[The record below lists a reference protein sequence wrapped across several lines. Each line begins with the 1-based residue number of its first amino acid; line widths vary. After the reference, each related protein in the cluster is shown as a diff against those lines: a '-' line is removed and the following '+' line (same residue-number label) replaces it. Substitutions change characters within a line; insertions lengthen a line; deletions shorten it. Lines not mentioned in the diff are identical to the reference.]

1 MTLAELQVG
10 QKAVISALQGND
22 SVTQRLMEMGLLKGE
37 TVELLGI
44 APLGDPLEVRLGSY
58 RLSLRK
64 AEAGRVLVTILRD

>member
-10 QKAVISALQGND
+10 QKAVIEALQGND

-64 AEAGRVLVTILRD
+64 AEAARVVVTLLRD

>member
-10 QKAVISALQGND
+10 QKAVIEALQGND

-44 APLGDPLEVRLGSY
+44 APLGDPLEIRLGSY

-64 AEAGRVLVTILRD
+64 AEASRVVVTILRD